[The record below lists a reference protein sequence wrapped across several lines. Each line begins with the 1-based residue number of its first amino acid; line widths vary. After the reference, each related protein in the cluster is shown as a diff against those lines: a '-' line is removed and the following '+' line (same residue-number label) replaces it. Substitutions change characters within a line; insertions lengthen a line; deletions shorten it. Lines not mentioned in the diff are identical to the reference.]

1 MQVDCFETKE
11 LIQKVSKQEFLAHG
25 FKKSN
30 IRSIAKKVGITPG
43 AIYKHYLSK
52 EEIFEDL
59 VGDVAIQ
66 VFTLSQVAFEQS
78 IQLIQKDAEAF
89 LNRSV
94 DYDEPLFDYIMTHRV
109 ELKLLL
115 FKSDGTAYES
125 FKDDLIYNEVKSH
138 KEIVSYLKQFG
149 YQLPHYSDDALF
161 IIYSTCFNP
170 FFEAIR
176 LSLTQDE
183 LNMYMDIM
191 LEASDFAW
199 RLFLKDMKVEK
210 IG

>member
-11 LIQKVSKQEFLAHG
+11 LIQKISKQEFLEHG

-52 EEIFEDL
+52 EEIFDDL
-59 VGDVAIQ
+59 VGDVCIQ
-66 VFTLSQVAFEQS
+66 VFKLSQVAFEQS
-78 IQLIQKDAEAF
+78 IQLIQKDPEAF
-89 LNRSV
+89 LNRSY
-94 DYDEPLFDYIMTHRV
+94 DLDEPLFNYIMKHRI

-115 FKSDGTAYES
+115 FKSDGTKYES
-125 FKDDLIYNEVKSH
+125 FKDDLIYNEVNSH
-138 KEIVSYLKQFG
+138 KAIGSNLKQVG
-149 YQLPHYSDDALF
+149 YELMQYSDDALF
-161 IIYSTCFNP
+161 LIYSTCFNP

-176 LSLTQDE
+176 LSMNQEEMNAYT
-183 LNMYMDIM
+183 DIM
-191 LEASDFAW
+191 FEASDFAW
-199 RLFLKDMKVEK
+199 RLFLKNMKVEK

>member
-78 IQLIQKDAEAF
+78 IQLIQKDAKAF

-138 KEIVSYLKQFG
+138 KEIVSYQ
-149 YQLPHYSDDALF
+149 
-161 IIYSTCFNP
+161 
-170 FFEAIR
+170 
-176 LSLTQDE
+176 
-183 LNMYMDIM
+183 
-191 LEASDFAW
+191 
-199 RLFLKDMKVEK
+199 
-210 IG
+210 IGRAHV